1 MGYNRSN
8 LIRLREEYEA
18 KRHRAVS
25 LAAQRREQLHAES
38 AALAEIDTL
47 LSQTGLKLFAIACKG
62 DKEAL
67 DDLINQVRAENEA
80 LLSKRAA
87 LLEELGLPA
96 DYTEVQYECRRC
108 NDSGYLPDTRMCPCF
123 KQALTLAGFRS
134 SGLGD
139 LIDKQSFDNF
149 SLDYYRQ
156 NKDELQ
162 RMTQNLEQAK
172 TYAQDF
178 HAGSGNLLFMG
189 GTGLGK
195 THLSTAIART
205 VIGRGYDV
213 LYESAQNIFND
224 FEYDRFKSSYRDRED
239 EPRGA
244 KYLECDLLIMDDL
257 GAEMSTQFTT
267 SCLYHILNTRINQG
281 RATLVSTNL
290 LQHELLTRY
299 GERITSRFIGE
310 YHILQ
315 FCGADVRLQK

>member
-8 LIRLREEYEA
+8 LVRLREEYDA
-18 KRHRAVS
+18 KRQRAVS
-25 LAAQRREQLHAES
+25 LASKRREQLHAENP
-38 AALAEIDTL
+38 ALAEIDTL

-62 DKEAL
+62 DKDAL
-67 DDLINQVRAENEA
+67 DSLIAQARAENE
-80 LLSKRAA
+80 L
-87 LLEELGLPA
+87 LLEKRSVMLAEMGLPS

-123 KQALTLAGFRS
+123 KRALTLAGFRS

-139 LIDKQSFDNF
+139 LIDKQSFANF

-156 NKDELQ
+156 SKEDFL
-162 RMTQNLEQAK
+162 RMSQNLAHAK
-172 TYAQDF
+172 AYAESF
-178 HAGSGNLLFMG
+178 RIGSGNLLLMG

-205 VIGRGYDV
+205 VIERGYDV

-224 FEYDRFKSSYRDRED
+224 FEYDRFKSTYRDRDE
-239 EPRGA
+239 EPRSG
-244 KYLECDLLIMDDL
+244 KYLDCDLLIMDDL

-267 SCLYHILNTRINQG
+267 SCLYNILNTRLNHG

-299 GERITSRFIGE
+299 GDRITSRFIGE
-310 YHILQ
+310 YHIMQ
-315 FCGADVRLQK
+315 FCGTDVRLQK